1 MIAHGPIWQMYIQS
15 TDTASSVLKLRSKEY
30 LSSGFQNLM
39 LRLISLNIEPLM
51 TLRRPLAAVL
61 GLLVFSIAVSADAQ
75 ETLRIG
81 YQKSST
87 LITLLKTRG
96 TLEKALNANHI
107 DVSWHEFPSGLPLLE
122 ALNVGNVDISA
133 DVADTVPIF
142 AQAAEAQLTYFA
154 QEAPSPAAQAI
165 VVRKDSP
172 IQQLAD
178 LKGKKIA
185 VTKAAGAHYLLIAAL
200 NKAGLAFTD
209 IQPAYL
215 SPADGRA
222 AFENNKVDAWVT
234 WEPFLTSVQRQLP
247 TRTLADGAGL
257 ASYKRYYL
265 TGTPYAKAHPEVLRV
280 VFAELEKTGQWV
292 KAHPQEAATVLGPL
306 WGNLDAATVEAANA
320 HRSYQVQPV
329 TLEQLG
335 EQQQIADAFFKAG
348 LLPKAVDARAVQTW
362 QP

>member
-1 MIAHGPIWQMYIQS
+1 MSKS
-15 TDTASSVLKLRSKEY
+15 TANSHAKLRQP
-30 LSSGFQNLM
+30 L
-39 LRLISLNIEPLM
+39 LISLVAA
-51 TLRRPLAAVL
+51 LAAL
-61 GLLVFSIAVSADAQ
+61 SFALPSQAR

-87 LITLLKTRG
+87 LITLLKTQG
-96 TLEKALNANHI
+96 TLETALAQQSI

-142 AQAAEAQLTYFA
+142 AQAAQAQLTYFA
-154 QEAPSPAAQAI
+154 QEAPSPSAQAI
-165 VVRKDSP
+165 VVHKDSSL
-172 IQQLAD
+172 QQLSD
-178 LKGKKIA
+178 LKGKKVA

-200 NKAGLAFTD
+200 NKAGLAFSD

-234 WEPFLTSVQRQLP
+234 WEPFLTSAQRQLP
-247 TRTLADGAGL
+247 TRTLADGTGL

-265 TGTPYAKAHPEVLRV
+265 TSTSYAKTHPDVLKV
-280 VFAELEKTGQWV
+280 VYEQLDKTGRWV
-292 KAHPQEAATVLGPL
+292 KTNPLEAAQVLSPL
-306 WGNLDAATVEAANA
+306 WGNLGVETVESANT

-329 TLEQLG
+329 KSGELG
-335 EQQQIADAFFKAG
+335 EQQKIADAFFAAG
-348 LLPKAVDARAVQTW
+348 LLPKAVDTKDVGIWR
-362 QP
+362 P